1 MQTPS
6 SLSAELILFSRGVN
20 FSSAT
25 RKKDLK
31 IYVDGI
37 RCLEVLKNKH
47 VSKTLN
53 NLDLRLLLLSSC

>member
-6 SLSAELILFSRGVN
+6 SLSAELILFRRDVN

-37 RCLEVLKNKH
+37 CCLEVCSEK
-47 VSKTLN
+47 
-53 NLDLRLLLLSSC
+53 